1 MKRRMMGVAMSL
13 AGVLGGSTA
22 ALAGAWSGPTTSLA
36 PPSDGPRAELHGLI
50 GNVTQANAR
59 RYGSKDS
66 AGQSMD
72 TAKLIQ
78 DPAGG
83 YLAVYHTYL
92 NGTPRVSVATSS
104 DLINWTFRK
113 ELGTLASQP
122 HILALS
128 NGAYLLAWE
137 QEPNNHLAFRYYATR
152 NDLLNGVASRS
163 FDAPRTL
170 SSCAEGT
177 PNIYSVTL
185 SPDIDHSTIDVGGH
199 YYWNCDRDR
208 QQRGRPTHFRSWSTS
223 AQGNFDNALLHWGV
237 GGNIGD
243 RDAFTYKSY
252 TYGVME
258 GQYTKNDFG
267 SWRAFIFDYQTG
279 NAEPLNMRTDAGST
293 AFANP
298 SLTVLTAPDGQRAIA
313 VSMFL
318 PSEGAKG
325 GEAGQLI
332 YYRTY

>member
-1 MKRRMMGVAMSL
+1 
-13 AGVLGGSTA
+13 
-22 ALAGAWSGPTTSLA
+22 
-36 PPSDGPRAELHGLI
+36 
-50 GNVTQANAR
+50 
-59 RYGSKDS
+59 
-66 AGQSMD
+66 MD

-92 NGTPRVSVATSS
+92 SGTPRVSVATSS
-104 DLINWTFRK
+104 DLINWTFRR
-113 ELGTLASQP
+113 ELGTFASQP
-122 HILALS
+122 HIMALPQ
-128 NGAYLLAWE
+128 GAYVLAWE
-137 QEPNNHLAFRYYATR
+137 QEPNNHIAFRYYATR

-185 SPDIDHSTIDVGGH
+185 SPDIDHSVIDVGGH

-208 QQRGRPTHFRSWSTS
+208 QQRGRLTNFRSWSTS
-223 AQGNFDNALLHWGV
+223 AQGYVDNALLHWGV

-243 RDAFTYKSY
+243 RDALNYKGY
-252 TYGVME
+252 AYGLME

-267 SWRAFIFDYQTG
+267 SWRSFIYDYQTG
-279 NAEPLNMRTDAGST
+279 NAEPLNMHTDAGST

-298 SLTVLTAPDGQRAIA
+298 SFTALTAPNGQRAIA

-318 PSEGAKG
+318 PSEGAKP

-332 YYRTY
+332 FYRTY

>member
-1 MKRRMMGVAMSL
+1 MSL
-13 AGVLGGSTA
+13 PGHRRARTLLSSFLHLGLLGF
-22 ALAGAWSGPTTSLA
+22 ALEAEAMAA
-36 PPSDGPRAELHGLI
+36 PPSDPPRAELHGLI
-50 GNVTQANAR
+50 ENVTQANAR
-59 RYGSKDS
+59 RYGTTDS
-66 AGQSMD
+66 AGRSMD

-92 NGTPRVSVATSS
+92 SGTPRVSVATSS
-104 DLINWTFRK
+104 DLINWTFRR

-122 HILALS
+122 HIMALPQ
-128 NGAYLLAWE
+128 GAYVLAWE
-137 QEPNNHLAFRYYATR
+137 QEPNNHIAFRYYATR

-185 SPDIDHSTIDVGGH
+185 SPDIDHSIIDVGGH

-208 QQRGRPTHFRSWSTS
+208 QQRGRLTNFRSWSTS
-223 AQGNFDNALLHWGV
+223 AQGYVDNALLHWDV

-243 RDAFTYKSY
+243 RDALNYKGY
-252 TYGVME
+252 AYGLME

-267 SWRAFIFDYQTG
+267 SWRSFIYDYQTG
-279 NAEPLNMRTDAGST
+279 NAEPLNMHTDAGST

-298 SLTVLTAPDGQRAIA
+298 SFTALTAPNGQRAIA

-318 PSEGAKG
+318 PSEGAKP